1 MKPLNNDKEVKYS
14 FQERLRL
21 ALNPQTDGTSGAF
34 RAPLNYKLIAP
45 NNDSEA
51 ISEFLKMHANNDTTF
66 RIYQKELTRL
76 QMWAVLK
83 LGIALS
89 SMTVDNYREY
99 IRFMSDP
106 DDDWCGLRARKGSVE
121 WRPFQPKKY
130 DENQK
135 LILPSVTSLM
145 TAIGSMSPY
154 IDWLCKGGYLIGNPL
169 FIIKSEFINQNPQTV
184 RNVDKT
190 TYYYDEDSF
199 RVFLNVLEN
208 MPKGSPAQI
217 HKYEQSRILISLI
230 YYLNA
235 KIPEISNATMGN
247 FVKVD
252 DKWYWMLPKT
262 KGAVSKIM
270 LVEELLNNLI
280 RWRLYLRLPALPTVN
295 DTHPIIPFCNKNR
308 EPLYYHGG
316 LSPRTLTTLIQ
327 TLVIKTAEEISKID
341 KDKAQH
347 FLHASSH
354 WVRYTKLRHETQF
367 SKMQ

>member
-1 MKPLNNDKEVKYS
+1 MKPLNSDKYS
-14 FQERLRL
+14 FQEKLRL

-51 ISEFLKMHANNDTTF
+51 ISEFLEMHTNNDNTF
-66 RIYQKELTRL
+66 RLYQRELVRL

-89 SMTVDNYREY
+89 SMTVDNYRDY

-106 DDDWCGLRARKGSVE
+106 DDDWCGPRALKESVE

-135 LILPSVTSLM
+135 LILPSLSSLI
-145 TAIGSMSPY
+145 TTIGSISPY

-169 FIIKSEFINQNPQTV
+169 FIIKSEFINQNLQTV
-184 RNVDKT
+184 RNVNKT
-190 TYYYDEDSF
+190 THYYDEDSF
-199 RVFLNVLEN
+199 RVFLNVLES
-208 MPKGSPAQI
+208 MRKGDSVQI

-230 YYLNA
+230 YYLNT
-235 KIPEISNATMGN
+235 KLPEISKATMGN
-247 FVKVD
+247 FVKID
-252 DKWYWMLPKT
+252 DKWYWLIAKT
-262 KGAVSKIM
+262 KGAVNKIM
-270 LVEELLNNLI
+270 LDEEMLNNLI
-280 RWRLYLRLPALPTVN
+280 RWRLYLQLPALPSVN
-295 DTHPIIPFCNKNR
+295 DAHPIIPFCNNKGK
-308 EPLYYHGG
+308 PLYYHGG
-316 LSPRTLTTLIQ
+316 VGPRRLAVLIQ
-327 TLVIKTAEEISKID
+327 SLVIKTAEEISKID

-354 WVRYTKLRHETQF
+354 WLRYTKLRQESQF
-367 SKMQ
+367 SKI